1 MIAFSYFLQ
10 GGPFGMGL
18 LTLMLI
24 GLCLAAWK
32 APAWVT
38 NIGKIACAFSILYA
52 LLGTLGAL
60 QGVVA
65 AKGVPFWLLCSGLST
80 GLIPVI
86 YGLFIYIVSQII
98 AIVQKPRI

>member
-65 AKGVPFWLLCSGLST
+65 AKGVPFWLFCSGLKVAI
-80 GLIPVI
+80 IPVI
-86 YGLFIYIVSQII
+86 YGIAIYILSQIFSI
-98 AIVQKPRI
+98 ASKPRI